1 VTAGEQSAEEGA
13 GQAAD
18 QSAGQAAA
26 HGVRPADAGCG
37 PGAAVGRA
45 GRRFAGR
52 VAIVTGA
59 SRGIGLA
66 VARRLVAE
74 GARVTIT
81 ARGAEA
87 LDMAAEELG
96 GPGTALAVPGKAD
109 DAASRARA
117 VDATLESF
125 GRLDVLVNNTG
136 INPVAGPVTSVDPGA
151 VLKIFGVNVAAAL
164 AWVEQA
170 RLAGL
175 GEHAGAAVVN
185 VASVAGLRPSPPIG
199 VYGVSKAALIH
210 ATAQLAL
217 ELAPRIRVNAVAPA
231 VVKTVFATMLYE
243 GREEQ
248 VAAAYPL
255 RRLGVPD
262 DVASAVAF
270 LASDDA
276 AWITGQTLPVDGGLL
291 LGGGLGPSGS
301 VL

>member
-1 VTAGEQSAEEGA
+1 VAE
-13 GQAAD
+13 
-18 QSAGQAAA
+18 
-26 HGVRPADAGCG
+26 
-37 PGAAVGRA
+37 AVP
-45 GRRFAGR
+45 GRRFEGR

-59 SRGIGLA
+59 SRGIGLGI
-66 VARRLVAE
+66 ARRLVAE

-81 ARGAEA
+81 ARGPEA
-87 LDMAAEELG
+87 LELAVEELG
-96 GPGTALAVPGKAD
+96 GPTAALAVPGKAD
-109 DAASRARA
+109 DPDHRARA
-117 VDATLESF
+117 VEATAETF

-136 INPVAGPVTSVDPGA
+136 INPVAGPVASMDPGA

-175 GEHAGAAVVN
+175 GEHPGAAVVN

-199 VYGVSKAALIH
+199 AYGASKAALIH
-210 ATAQLAL
+210 LTGQLAL

-231 VVKTVFATMLYE
+231 IVKTAFATMLYE

-255 RRLGVPD
+255 GRLGVPD

-276 AWITGQTLPVDGGLL
+276 AWITGQTLAVDGGLL
-291 LGGGLGPSGS
+291 LGGGLGAGG
-301 VL
+301 LL